1 MRIALFSDHFYPEI
15 GGIQDSVACLGRE
28 LNKRGHQLNFF
39 VAQWSE
45 KDFAKAKLPVKEIY
59 LGNNVKITRFFSLPV
74 KSPTQQSRLVI
85 PNFLRWLAVKK
96 FKPDI
101 IHSHTFFGL
110 GLEAAAAARILKVPL
125 VGTNHWVITEFNGYS
140 PVAAKAFARLSL
152 KAVIWYYNHC
162 DFVTAPSRTVLDEM
176 AANGFVKPHQV
187 VSNQIDLEIFKPDAN
202 LDIKKIKAEFGVS
215 PATVACAGRL
225 GQEKNIDVVIRAVAL
240 VKQRLPNVRL
250 AIAGHGS
257 AESGLRKL
265 ANELRLE
272 ENVKFLGT
280 LTQAGLARLYR
291 ASEIFTIAS
300 TSESQSMVLLQAMA
314 CGLPVIGANWRA
326 LPEYI
331 NKQNGF
337 LFKPYDHRELAEK
350 IVYLLEHAEARK
362 SLGRG
367 GLEFVQSFSAS
378 EIGKKWEEI
387 YERVIEDKDVGR
399 LGDVRRPA
407 KNN

>member
-1 MRIALFSDHFYPEI
+1 MRIAIFSDHFYPEI

-28 LNKRGHQLNFF
+28 LNKRGHHLNFF
-39 VAQWSE
+39 VAKCSA
-45 KDFAKAKLPVKEIY
+45 KDFAKAKLPVKEID
-59 LGNNVKITRFFSLPV
+59 LGANVKITRFFSLPV
-74 KSPTQQSRLVI
+74 KSPTQQSRLVV

-110 GLEAAAAARILKVPL
+110 GLEAIAAARILKVPL

-162 DFVTAPSRTVLDEM
+162 DFVTAPSRTVLKEM
-176 AANGFVKPHQV
+176 VKNGFVKPNEV
-187 VSNQIDLEIFKPDAN
+187 VSNQIDLATFKPDAN
-202 LDIKKIKAEFGVS
+202 LDIKKIKAEFGIFSAAIVY
-215 PATVACAGRL
+215 AGRL
-225 GQEKNIDVVIRAVAL
+225 GQEKNIDVVIRAAAL
-240 VKQRLPNVRL
+240 VKQRKRDVKLV
-250 AIAGHGS
+250 IAGHGS
-257 AESGLRKL
+257 AEPGLKKL
-265 ANELRLE
+265 VHELRLE
-272 ENVKFLGT
+272 ESVKFPGT
-280 LTQAGLARLYR
+280 LSQTSLARLYQ

-331 NKQNGF
+331 NKQNGL
-337 LFKPYDHRELAEK
+337 LFKPYDYQELADK
-350 IVYLLEHAEARK
+350 IIYLLERPEQRK
-362 SLGRG
+362 LLGQG
-367 GLEFVQSFSAS
+367 GLAYVQQFSAAN
-378 EIGKKWEEI
+378 IAAKWEEI
-387 YERVIEDKDVGR
+387 YKKVLI
-399 LGDVRRPA
+399 